1 VNAFING
8 RIASLK
14 LMPLFVCVPCLKDG
28 IGFVS
33 SSGVDVGIVKKFS
46 FVIIFW
52 LTPWLNSF
60 ICFLMYLS
68 KASLDHRPRSII
80 VKTGMPA
87 KYMAIAAPLLA
98 ECRPISFSEN
108 PRISGPSVLV
118 ALRNCF
124 STCCP
129 VKWCKDPSGRQ
140 NTFTGV
146 SADDDVYEMI
156 RRIILHQIFT
166 GQRRLSPVLWCVI
179 MSFLV
184 SRFCC
189 SKVMEIE
196 SARCS
201 NLSEWGRFLFPWK
214 NLMFL
219 MQMSFVFLSPVTF
232 KYSHER
238 MAKKNA
244 PMNSSHIA
252 LSIGDMD
259 IL

>member
-1 VNAFING
+1 
-8 RIASLK
+8 
-14 LMPLFVCVPCLKDG
+14 
-28 IGFVS
+28 
-33 SSGVDVGIVKKFS
+33 
-46 FVIIFW
+46 
-52 LTPWLNSF
+52 
-60 ICFLMYLS
+60 
-68 KASLDHRPRSII
+68 
-80 VKTGMPA
+80 
-87 KYMAIAAPLLA
+87 MAIAAPLLA

-118 ALRNCF
+118 ALCNYF

-166 GQRRLSPVLWCVI
+166 GQRSLSPVLWCVI

-201 NLSEWGRFLFPWK
+201 NLSEWGRFLFPRK

-219 MQMSFVFLSPVTF
+219 MQMSFVFV
-232 KYSHER
+232 
-238 MAKKNA
+238 

-259 IL
+259 ILWYSRRMEPVTAACGFVGLSVTWYPLSWRCRMNASHLSVSSLGSARSANL

>member
-1 VNAFING
+1 
-8 RIASLK
+8 
-14 LMPLFVCVPCLKDG
+14 M
-28 IGFVS
+28 
-33 SSGVDVGIVKKFS
+33 
-46 FVIIFW
+46 
-52 LTPWLNSF
+52 
-60 ICFLMYLS
+60 
-68 KASLDHRPRSII
+68 
-80 VKTGMPA
+80 KTGMPA

-124 STCCP
+124 STFCP

-140 NTFTGV
+140 DTFTGV